1 MIQEKL
7 KNLRKAKRLSQIEMA
22 KLAAMEQTTYS
33 RKESGKSTITD
44 EEWQRF
50 AKALEVSV
58 EDIKN
63 DQAMVFKNE
72 NCTFSDNAQLIN
84 HNYINIPKDVLDTI
98 LRYNQK
104 LEEEVR
110 ELKGK

>member
-72 NCTFSDNAQLIN
+72 NCTFNDSVVGIQ
-84 HNYINIPKDVLDTI
+84 YINIPKDVLDTL

-110 ELKGK
+110 ALKGN